1 MTTSTKTLSIIS
13 LFSLACMSGWASAAA
28 VNQSLTGNNK
38 FENSQHV
45 QTSNNEVKSEN
56 DRSNQFQT
64 DGSSQA
70 DVADDTPIAMTE
82 DTDEKEAPQSEVEPQ
97 ESTDEMTEMANITSD
112 LSSAMDGNVSL
123 VTQTL
128 SQAEVSNTVNST
140 INQGLD
146 TVTAAD
152 ATAQVTQA
160 SEQLVTLAVQNTVSA
175 TTQALVLQSVN
186 GEVSEQISS
195 AVQAETATEMT
206 QTIAANI
213 GF

>member
-56 DRSNQFQT
+56 DRSNQFQN
-64 DGSSQA
+64 DGSSQT
-70 DVADDTPIAMTE
+70 DVKDDSPEFEPDDTPLAMTE
-82 DTDEKEAPQSEVEPQ
+82 DTDKKQAPQSEIEPQ
-97 ESTDEMTEMANITSD
+97 KSMDKMTKMANITSD
-112 LSSAMDGNVSL
+112 LSSAMNGNVSL

-140 INQGLD
+140 IKQG
-146 TVTAAD
+146 TKTNSNSY
-152 ATAQVTQA
+152 Q
-160 SEQLVTLAVQNTVSA
+160 
-175 TTQALVLQSVN
+175 
-186 GEVSEQISS
+186 
-195 AVQAETATEMT
+195 
-206 QTIAANI
+206 
-213 GF
+213 

>member
-1 MTTSTKTLSIIS
+1 
-13 LFSLACMSGWASAAA
+13 
-28 VNQSLTGNNK
+28 
-38 FENSQHV
+38 
-45 QTSNNEVKSEN
+45 
-56 DRSNQFQT
+56 
-64 DGSSQA
+64 
-70 DVADDTPIAMTE
+70 
-82 DTDEKEAPQSEVEPQ
+82 
-97 ESTDEMTEMANITSD
+97 
-112 LSSAMDGNVSL
+112 
-123 VTQTL
+123 
-128 SQAEVSNTVNST
+128 
-140 INQGLD
+140 
-146 TVTAAD
+146 VTAAD